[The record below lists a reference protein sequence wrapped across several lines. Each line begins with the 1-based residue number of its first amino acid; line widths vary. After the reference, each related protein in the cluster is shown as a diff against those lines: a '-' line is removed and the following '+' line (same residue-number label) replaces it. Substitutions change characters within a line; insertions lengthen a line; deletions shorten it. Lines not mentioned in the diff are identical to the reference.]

1 MRAAEGRLPGSS
13 RGVRRD
19 VCPLPE
25 VGHPVRMLD
34 DFDGTLRRARE
45 GEPEAFAAIYA
56 DLARPVAAYLR
67 SRGVR
72 EVEDVTSDVFLAVLS
87 GVDRF
92 TGDQAR
98 FRSWVFTIA
107 HRRMVDHWRR
117 AAREPWTSPFEPEA
131 DTRTVPSAEA
141 AAFDSL
147 GTQDVLAR
155 LAELTEDQREVLA
168 LRVVADLTVEQVA
181 EVMGKRPGAVKA
193 LQRRALAAV
202 RRSLVTEGV
211 PL

>member
-1 MRAAEGRLPGSS
+1 
-13 RGVRRD
+13 
-19 VCPLPE
+19 
-25 VGHPVRMLD
+25 MLE
-34 DFDGTLRRARE
+34 DFDGTLRRAQE
-45 GEPEAFAAIYA
+45 GDPEAFTAIYA

-67 SRGVR
+67 ARGVR

-92 TGDQAR
+92 TGDQAH

-117 AAREPWTSPFEPEA
+117 AAREPWTTPFEAEA
-131 DTRTVPSAEA
+131 DTRSVPSAEA
-141 AAFDSL
+141 EAVESL
-147 GTQDVLAR
+147 GTQAVLAR
-155 LAELTEDQREVLA
+155 LADLTEDQCEVLA

-181 EVMGKRPGAVKA
+181 EVMGRRPGAVKA
-193 LQRRALAAV
+193 LQRRALAAL
-202 RRSLVTEGV
+202 RRSLVKEGV